1 MINPNI
7 LPDVAVLANELDTAT
22 IQYPALNQ
30 YAKLVSQCSLSIL
43 KGQMTDNY
51 DQMYYK
57 LVLPMFKL
65 IPEDERKIKTKIN
78 KIKNLL
84 MPESVRAKKAND
96 ALQYE
101 IYKKRSGNRF

>member
-1 MINPNI
+1 MINMNI
-7 LPDVAVLANELDTAT
+7 LPDVVVLSMELDSETA
-22 IQYPALNQ
+22 QYEQLNKYIKMINI
-30 YAKLVSQCSLSIL
+30 YATSIM

-65 IPEDERKIKTKIN
+65 IPDDEIKIKTKIN

-84 MPESVRAKKAND
+84 MPNQVKTKKAND
-96 ALQYE
+96 ALQYK
-101 IYKKRSGNRF
+101 IFKKQNYGK